1 MITKPAM
8 ETTKFWIRLTI
19 FLFTFSCYSQV
30 KVKFTN
36 KSQENFKSLKIEVGK
51 RKITF
56 ENIESGK
63 STEVVKLDGIFG
75 YCRAQ
80 VITEKDTINFY
91 PIDFMGEKYYKSGKL
106 NLKLSIYTDEDGKR
120 HLMFRK

>member
-1 MITKPAM
+1 MK
-8 ETTKFWIRLTI
+8 TTKHWIGLII
-19 FLFTFSCYSQV
+19 FLYTFSCYSQV

-36 KSQENFKSLKIEVGK
+36 KSKENFKSLKIEVGK
-51 RKITF
+51 TKITF

-63 STEVVKLDGIFG
+63 STKLVKLDGIFG

-91 PIDFMGEKYYKSGKL
+91 PIDFMGEKYYNSGKL
-106 NLKLSIYTDEDGKR
+106 NLKLKINVDNEGRRYLEFK
-120 HLMFRK
+120 K

>member
-1 MITKPAM
+1 MK
-8 ETTKFWIRLTI
+8 TTT
-19 FLFTFSCYSQV
+19 FLIKLIILLSAFDSYSQV

-36 KSQENFKSLKIEVGK
+36 KSQENFKSLKVEVGK

-56 ENIESGK
+56 ENIENGK
-63 STEVVKLDGIFG
+63 STEAVKLDGIYG

-106 NLKLSIYTDEDGKR
+106 NLKLSIYTDDEGKR
-120 HLMFRK
+120 HLEFKK